1 VYAEDIDANQPL
13 PRITPLR
20 YAASLNYRSEKW
32 EAKIE
37 GQRVEQQDR
46 VAPFETPTA
55 GYTFLNASVG
65 YNFRVGP
72 TFVNVYLR
80 GTNLTN
86 EEARDHLS
94 FLKEVLPLTGRSVL
108 LGFRTTF

>member
-1 VYAEDIDANQPL
+1 MSRQN
-13 PRITPLR
+13 
-20 YAASLNYRSEKW
+20 
-32 EAKIE
+32 
-37 GQRVEQQDR
+37 R
-46 VAPFETPTA
+46 VAQFETPTD

-72 TFVNVYLR
+72 ARANLYVR

-94 FLKEVLPLTGRSVL
+94 FLKEVLPLAGRSVL
-108 LGFRTTF
+108 VGLRTTF